1 MDITQNNDSSIKNG
15 YDNFEKDEF
24 SGNVWSTPVLI
35 SPEEL
40 KNRLRG
46 CRLEGRTI
54 ADIKLV
60 GYCYSLSY
68 YVLESKVVIESDEY
82 DDNYDSVG
90 MEIDYDEP
98 LTMLAEIDEPILI
111 RFEDGDVLELLEECD
126 GEHRVSMNSI
136 PWSIKAGIN
145 RSNVD
150 AAVLFNDCIGR
161 TITAV
166 EFYTEK
172 YDEKDNIWKAVN
184 TAEYEG
190 EEYVT
195 DIVLR
200 LDDGNALK
208 IYGWIDFCHVLYVDH
223 NNRPIT
229 KPFKEIAPSF
239 YNLEELIAD
248 LTTIEED

>member
-46 CRLEGRTI
+46 YRLEGRTI

-98 LTMLAEIDEPILI
+98 LSMLAEIDEPILI
-111 RFEDGDVLELLEECD
+111 RFEDGDVLELL
-126 GEHRVSMNSI
+126 
-136 PWSIKAGIN
+136 
-145 RSNVD
+145 
-150 AAVLFNDCIGR
+150 
-161 TITAV
+161 
-166 EFYTEK
+166 
-172 YDEKDNIWKAVN
+172 
-184 TAEYEG
+184 
-190 EEYVT
+190 
-195 DIVLR
+195 
-200 LDDGNALK
+200 
-208 IYGWIDFCHVLYVDH
+208 
-223 NNRPIT
+223 
-229 KPFKEIAPSF
+229 
-239 YNLEELIAD
+239 
-248 LTTIEED
+248 

>member
-1 MDITQNNDSSIKNG
+1 MDITQNNDSAIKNS
-15 YDNFEKDEF
+15 YDNFEKAEF
-24 SGNVWSTPVLI
+24 SGSVWSAPVLI

-46 CRLEGRTI
+46 YRLEGRTI

-172 YDEKDNIWKAVN
+172 YDEKDNIWKTVN